1 MRKLVG
7 LSFVLLLS
15 GCTIQPQEMPIEANI
30 VWKMCPSV
38 AGGYER
44 VNHDCLIT
52 HKSPILAPMSSTS
65 LRALSQLNKNNNI
78 GSTQVLSTSTH
89 QETSCEVIT
98 AYFDTGVSHLSKAD
112 IQHISVWFKANRHS
126 LKGKSFVVTG
136 YTDNTGA
143 RDLNERI
150 ALARASSV
158 AKLLTQLGVSSR
170 AITLTSLPD
179 CCRAGELDS
188 DLARQR
194 KVTLVVK
201 E

>member
-1 MRKLVG
+1 MLP
-7 LSFVLLLS
+7 S
-15 GCTIQPQEMPIEANI
+15 QEMIVEAKPI
-30 VWKMCPSV
+30 VWQICPS
-38 AGGYER
+38 ATGYER

-52 HKSPILAPMSSTS
+52 HKSPIVAPMRTSS
-65 LRALSQLNKNNNI
+65 LGALSQLNKADNS
-78 GSTQVLSTSTH
+78 GSTQFTSKVVQQDT
-89 QETSCEVIT
+89 TCEVIT

-126 LKGKSFVVTG
+126 LKGKHFVVTG

-150 ALARASSV
+150 ALSRASSV